1 MNVDPDVFSTGL
13 GQVTLSTSQRGKDVY
28 NATDNRLLDGV
39 LGSKWNERI
48 MNSSGDFAYGVK
60 NTFRFW
66 TAKKTPIQE
75 YKHIGGKYVKCE
87 VEDAYMLV
95 FTFVGGDGNRRQCM
109 ERC

>member
-28 NATDNRLLDGV
+28 SATDNRILDGV
-39 LGSKWNERI
+39 LGSKWDERI
-48 MNSSGDFAYGVK
+48 MNSSGDFAYVVK

-66 TAKKTPIQE
+66 TTKKTPIQE
-75 YKHIGGKYVKCE
+75 YKYIGGKYVCE

-95 FTFVGGDGNRRQCM
+95 FTFDGDENRRQYM

>member
-13 GQVTLSTSQRGKDVY
+13 GQVNLSTSQRGKDVY

-95 FTFVGGDGNRRQCM
+95 FTFDGDGNRRQYM
-109 ERC
+109 ERF